1 MVFFLRLLLRTKPS
15 NSLKLHPHFSSGRYC
30 LENLA
35 YAIPNMVCLLDLHAL
50 MVLQTATDSNMTSLY
65 KPLMHI
71 YACHLYYQVCS
82 LCAILFSKIC
92 FAFISWCHGD
102 LHIVTFRPWRQHFG
116 TSQGAQRPPEGAVT
130 GTQWPE
136 DLSLKQKKTALR
148 STSMDPFLLQ
158 TCVSPKWW
166 ILYHCIFRFQC
177 CQPQCR
183 RSQTMV
189 WRLLCGEV
197 SFFTPVSPTSLL
209 AQKEIPRSNYRLIHW
224 VWWVGIFVD
233 PDFFCYSLLS

>member
-50 MVLQTATDSNMTSLY
+50 MVLQTATDRNMTSLY

-92 FAFISWCHGD
+92 FAFFSWCHGD

-116 TSQGAQRPPEGAVT
+116 TSQGAQRPPEGAVM

-136 DLSLKQKKTALR
+136 DLSLKQKSQPCVQPAWIHFCCKLVCLQSGGFCTTVSLDFNVANHNAVDHR
-148 STSMDPFLLQ
+148 RWYGGCFAGKFL
-158 TCVSPKWW
+158 S
-166 ILYHCIFRFQC
+166 
-177 CQPQCR
+177 
-183 RSQTMV
+183 
-189 WRLLCGEV
+189 
-197 SFFTPVSPTSLL
+197 SLL
-209 AQKEIPRSNYRLIHW
+209 
-224 VWWVGIFVD
+224 
-233 PDFFCYSLLS
+233 